1 MLARSRCQTK
11 EVESKFFTS
20 NYLKFRERETEIC
33 NAVIEEVEDIEHYQW
48 NEDQQL
54 HFGEQLTTDQKEMIE
69 EVLKLFPKA
78 TKRTPEKTHK
88 ISHKIQTTNC
98 LLIQQKPY
106 RIPQAYRDE
115 VLKELEEMEK
125 TANRCLGCWCWGCV
139 KSRREWR
146 STNRLL

>member
-1 MLARSRCQTK
+1 M
-11 EVESKFFTS
+11 
-20 NYLKFRERETEIC
+20 RERQRSVMQSLKKLRTLSIISGTKISSYTLESSC
-33 NAVIEEVEDIEHYQW
+33 M
-48 NEDQQL
+48 
-54 HFGEQLTTDQKEMIE
+54 TTDQKEMIE
-69 EVLKLFPKA
+69 EVLKLFLKA

-98 LLIQQKPY
+98 LLIRQKPY

-146 STNRLL
+146 STNCLL